1 MQISQFELN
10 GVGLYVNLAYSMY
23 NNQIMNRTEQL
34 ELENVYFNDVEL
46 NKTHVREFAVQ
57 NLSPLPVN
65 LKWDMYNKENP

>member
-1 MQISQFELN
+1 
-10 GVGLYVNLAYSMY
+10 MY

-57 NLSPLPVN
+57 NLSPLPVK